1 MRKDKLAIA
10 YRTLQIL
17 LFLLQNSPLNRII
30 GLDIGTVRTGI
41 ATAYSEIGIASAI
54 ETVETKN
61 LIQRLNLLR
70 QEEPI
75 VLVVIG
81 QAIQMN
87 GTASE
92 SMSVI
97 ESYAN
102 KIINQGFEVAWQD
115 ERFTSKMATKS
126 LIESGASKKM
136 RRDKSVVDRVSAALI
151 LQSYLDKKV

>member
-102 KIINQGFEVAWQD
+102 KISNQGFEVAWQD

-126 LIESGASKKM
+126 LI
-136 RRDKSVVDRVSAALI
+136 
-151 LQSYLDKKV
+151 